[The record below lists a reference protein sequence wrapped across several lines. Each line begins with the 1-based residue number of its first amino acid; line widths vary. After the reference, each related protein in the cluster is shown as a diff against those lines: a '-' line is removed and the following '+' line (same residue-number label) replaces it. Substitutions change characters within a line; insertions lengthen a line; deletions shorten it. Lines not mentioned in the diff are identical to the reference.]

1 MKRLLMLVV
10 LAQGEGRAREV
21 VFDEARAVEVR
32 LAVADASRH
41 ATCVVTFP
49 EESIQAIVASWSEGD
64 LSLERRRENLF
75 LKLFKKVEGD
85 LHVVGASG
93 TLYRLYLRPVESDA
107 DTRVRIVKPAAV
119 KKAGAVTSLELVR
132 AMRRGEAP
140 EWASVRS
147 CERPVAKS
155 QVAEY
160 VCRWVYE
167 ATHYTGYVVE
177 LRNLTDQAVRVDP
190 SRFAG
195 RDLVLIGSREMV
207 VKPGGSTYLYLVL
220 WR

>member
-1 MKRLLMLVV
+1 MKRLLMLAV
-10 LAQGEGRAREV
+10 LAQGEGKAREV
-21 VFDEARAVEVR
+21 VFDESRAVEVR

-41 ATCVVTFP
+41 ATCVVAFP
-49 EESIQAIVASWSEGD
+49 EESIEAIVASWNEGD

-93 TLYRLYLRPVESDA
+93 TLYRLYLRPVEADA
-107 DTRVRIVKPAAV
+107 DTRVRIVKPAAAR
-119 KKAGAVTSLELVR
+119 KAAAVTSLELVR

-147 CERPVAKS
+147 CERSVSKGER
-155 QVAEY
+155 AEY
-160 VCRWVYE
+160 VCRFVYE
-167 ATHYTGYVVE
+167 ATHYVGYVVE
-177 LRNLTDQAVRVDP
+177 LRNVSGEPVRVDP
-190 SRFAG
+190 SRFVG
-195 RDLVLIGSREMV
+195 RDLVLVGAREMV
-207 VKPGGSTYLYLVL
+207 VPAGASTLLYLVL